1 MAGKQRSFRV
11 RRPSSLCGA
20 GRAATP
26 LTTVRVASGLTRP
39 LFVTAPPQDTTRLF
53 IVEQR
58 GSDNRGRIK
67 IVKGGVTLATP
78 FLTTDVLATD
88 NEQGLLGLAFAP
100 DYATSHRF
108 YIYYTDSLG
117 TGTLERRTA
126 GANPDV
132 ADLGRNILLTVP
144 HPFTNHNGGWMAFG
158 PDGYLYISEGD
169 GGSGGDPGDRAQ
181 NLNEILGKILRL
193 DVSGSGYSIPPTNPF
208 AGATPGRDE
217 IWAFGLRNPW
227 RPSFDRGTGDMVIAD
242 VGQNNI
248 EEINFVPAGT
258 GAGVNYGWR
267 CFEGSTSFTTST
279 TNPCMSCT
287 AAGCP
292 KVFPVYEY
300 THTSGRCSITGG
312 YVYRG
317 CDIPDLQGTYFFAD
331 YCSNEIWSGKF
342 QGGQLVNVTLRSGQL
357 APGGGLSITS
367 ITSFGEDARGELYIC
382 DQGGEIFKIVAGAP
396 VQQAD
401 MPALRARIA
410 LGDTI
415 GSSAPGNAL
424 LPGIVPFADAGS
436 RIRGVGYLRD
446 AKIRDCASV
455 SGQCLSS
462 AMRLDPFDID
472 LDACVDSMSGTL
484 TRQFVFTNTG
494 PSARAL
500 VYVDV
505 LTPSLRGDPDQA
517 LKTSAAG
524 AGRSAV
530 LAQYDAGTPNRW
542 ITHQGVGSAGVAY
555 TSDVDTASQLVA
567 RVASDQPLQGGD
579 AAGPQSVGMALGFDF
594 GMVPPG
600 GQSTVTLTTAYQ
612 AAVPTGVDP
621 SPPPVAPVQLLIR
634 SPMPF
639 RTDVRLEVGLPQ
651 PGVVRLD
658 VFDLA
663 GRRVRTLLQG
673 AIPAGRTPSRW
684 DGRLESGAK
693 AASGIY
699 FLRFSSASWSL
710 TRRIALLR

>member
-1 MAGKQRSFRV
+1 
-11 RRPSSLCGA
+11 
-20 GRAATP
+20 
-26 LTTVRVASGLTRP
+26 
-39 LFVTAPPQDTTRLF
+39 
-53 IVEQR
+53 
-58 GSDNRGRIK
+58 
-67 IVKGGVTLATP
+67 
-78 FLTTDVLATD
+78 
-88 NEQGLLGLAFAP
+88 
-100 DYATSHRF
+100 
-108 YIYYTDSLG
+108 
-117 TGTLERRTA
+117 
-126 GANPDV
+126 
-132 ADLGRNILLTVP
+132 
-144 HPFTNHNGGWMAFG
+144 
-158 PDGYLYISEGD
+158 
-169 GGSGGDPGDRAQ
+169 
-181 NLNEILGKILRL
+181 
-193 DVSGSGYSIPPTNPF
+193 
-208 AGATPGRDE
+208 
-217 IWAFGLRNPW
+217 
-227 RPSFDRGTGDMVIAD
+227 MVITD

-357 APGGGLSITS
+357 APGGGLSINS

-517 LKTSAAG
+517 LKTSAAERAG
-524 AGRSAV
+524 ARCWRSTTPAPRI
-530 LAQYDAGTPNRW
+530 AGSRTRAWGAPASRTPRTWTPRRSSWPGTPSISRFKAGTRRGRNRW
-542 ITHQGVGSAGVAY
+542 GWPWALTSAWSRRVGR
-555 TSDVDTASQLVA
+555 A
-567 RVASDQPLQGGD
+567 RSRSLPRTR
-579 AAGPQSVGMALGFDF
+579 
-594 GMVPPG
+594 PP
-600 GQSTVTLTTAYQ
+600 SRREWTPVRRR
-612 AAVPTGVDP
+612 
-621 SPPPVAPVQLLIR
+621 SRRSSFSSVAPCR
-634 SPMPF
+634 S
-639 RTDVRLEVGLPQ
+639 
-651 PGVVRLD
+651 
-658 VFDLA
+658 
-663 GRRVRTLLQG
+663 
-673 AIPAGRTPSRW
+673 GRTCGWR
-684 DGRLESGAK
+684 SGC
-693 AASGIY
+693 
-699 FLRFSSASWSL
+699 LN
-710 TRRIALLR
+710 RR